1 MDSIFFTEPLYV
13 SEADDN
19 GNFNFKYLAPG
30 DYVLLG
36 IERSAA
42 GASLVPQRMAYGVCP
57 KKMYSLGKD
66 NELKGITMRPKREIP
81 PLKMTHGELL
91 GQRWGWLH
99 FNQPLEDNITLD
111 GLTII
116 DSEQTEHGPEI
127 FKDEQNQERFL
138 LISPDTLSTGKA
150 ELTLNTV
157 FSGEKTLLDDAK
169 INLRVPSKVD
179 TSHIKRTK
187 PEGIVTVRRQKDG
200 GPVVP
205 IVFSKPVISISDSA
219 FFMVADT
226 DTVVINI
233 QWVNPMEIAFLPPGG
248 WQEKTQYKLMIFS
261 NKLSPVEGKMLK
273 DSISVVRINSEKKL
287 GYGGLSGTIKKDGIN
302 PLLELRS
309 LKKEPEI
316 FRSSLNSN
324 LQFEFKNIPE
334 GPYHLMIIDDLDRN
348 GDYSYG
354 AAYPFRPSEW
364 FYIHPDTFDVRANW
378 DIDVGPI
385 KTGEQ

>member
-1 MDSIFFTEPLYV
+1 
-13 SEADDN
+13 
-19 GNFNFKYLAPG
+19 
-30 DYVLLG
+30 
-36 IERSAA
+36 
-42 GASLVPQRMAYGVCP
+42 
-57 KKMYSLGKD
+57 
-66 NELKGITMRPKREIP
+66 MRPKRETP

-99 FNQPLEDNITLD
+99 FNQAMKDNIILD
-111 GLTII
+111 GLSIV
-116 DSEQTEHGPEI
+116 DSEQNEHGPKI

-138 LISPDTLSTGKA
+138 FISPDTLSIGKA
-150 ELTLNTV
+150 ELILNTV
-157 FSGEKTLLDDAK
+157 FSGEKTLLNDAK
-169 INLRVPSKVD
+169 INLRVPSKMD
-179 TSHIKRTK
+179 TSHIKWTK

-200 GPVVP
+200 GPIVP
-205 IVFSKPVISISDSA
+205 IVFSKPVIFTLDSA

-226 DTVVINI
+226 DTVVTDI
-233 QWVNPMEIAFLPPGG
+233 QWINPMEIAFLPPDG
-248 WQEKTQYKLMIFS
+248 WQEKTQYKLMILS
-261 NKLSPVEGKMLK
+261 NKLIPIEGKMLK
-273 DSISVVRINSEKKL
+273 DSISVIRINSEKKL
-287 GYGGLSGTIKKDGIN
+287 GYGGLSGTINKSGIN

-324 LQFEFKNIPE
+324 FQFEFKNIPE

-354 AAYPFRPSEW
+354 SAYPFRPSEW

-385 KTGEQ
+385 KMGEQ